1 MFSDIIL
8 NPVTLSVVLMVTLC
22 LLKFN
27 IILSVIIA
35 TLFAG
40 FISGPTGHV
49 PMPLS
54 HTAAQYIETGI
65 PGIMQSFVGMPAS
78 PAIINA
84 NSARTVANALVEE
97 AYQLPYLVPPGGF
110 ADMNNIAL
118 AYILLGA
125 LAYALQASGLATK
138 FANLLEKAFGR
149 NGKIFLLILA
159 VVASFSQNLIP
170 IHIALV
176 PILVPPLLI
185 MMNKL
190 KIDRRAAACSI
201 AFGLKAPYILLPFGF
216 GLVFQ
221 SIVRGQITAAGSPYG
236 VDITDHSIWPYMI
249 PLAGAMIVGLL
260 IAIFVTYRKPR
271 EYDDLPLLVA
281 PDIDPD
287 DVTGKFKPKHWG
299 ALIGA
304 CATFGVQVWANMAFE
319 GSPLWALSL
328 GATLAL
334 IIMFFFG
341 TLNPRRMKLNEAI
354 KGGIGL
360 MGFIAFIMLVAS
372 GYASVLRAT
381 GGIRTLVDA
390 SLYLAGDNRLAALI
404 AMQLIGLLITMGI
417 GTSFGTIPLIAAV
430 FVPFL
435 IGMGAS
441 IPAIVMTVAA
451 AGVTG
456 DAGMPQSDTAL
467 GPTAGLDADGQHD
480 HIKDTCFPTFIHFNI
495 PIKVFGVIAAMI
507 MW

>member
-1 MFSDIIL
+1 MFADLVL
-8 NPVTLSVVLMVTLC
+8 NPVTLSVAVMVTLC

-40 FISGPTGHV
+40 FISGVTGHNV
-49 PMPLS
+49 MPLS
-54 HTAAQYIETGI
+54 ATVGQYLETGV
-65 PGIMQSFVGMPAS
+65 PGIMQAFIGMPANR
-78 PAIINA
+78 AIVDA
-84 NSARTVANALVEE
+84 G
-97 AYQLPYLVPPGGF
+97 LVPPSGMAG
-110 ADMNNIAL
+110 MNNIAL

-125 LAYALQASGLATK
+125 LAYALQASGLASK

-149 NGKIFLLILA
+149 NGKIFLIILA
-159 VVASFSQNLIP
+159 IVASFSQNLIP
-170 IHIALV
+170 IHIALI
-176 PILVPPLLI
+176 PILVPPLLS
-185 MMNKL
+185 MMNRL

-216 GLVFQ
+216 GLIFQ
-221 SIVRGQITAAGSPYG
+221 NIVSTNITAAGLDLG
-236 VDITDHSIWPYMI
+236 DRAIWPYMI
-249 PLAGAMIVGLL
+249 PLFLAMVAGLL
-260 IAIFVTYRKPR
+260 FAIFVSYRKPR
-271 EYDDLPLLVA
+271 EYEDKPLLVA

-287 DVTGKFKPKHWG
+287 DVTGAFKLKHWG
-299 ALIGA
+299 ALLGA

-328 GATLAL
+328 GATMAL
-334 IIMFFFG
+334 VIMFFFG
-341 TLNPRRMKLNEAI
+341 TLNPRRMKLNESI

-360 MGFIAFIMLVAS
+360 MGFIAFIMLVAA
-372 GYASVLRAT
+372 GYASVLTAT
-381 GGIRTLVDA
+381 GAIPVMVNA
-390 SLYLAGDNRLAALI
+390 ALYLAGDNVLMALI
-404 AMQLIGLLITMGI
+404 AMQIIGLLITMGI

-435 IGMGAS
+435 IGMGGS
-441 IPAIVMTVAA
+441 VPAIVMTIAA

>member
-1 MFSDIIL
+1 MFADLIL
-8 NPVTLSVVLMVTLC
+8 NPVTLSVIVMVTLC

-40 FISGPTGHV
+40 LISGVTGHNV
-49 PMPLS
+49 MPLS
-54 HTAAQYIETGI
+54 ATVGQYIETGV
-65 PGIMQSFVGMPAS
+65 PGIMQAFIGMPANG
-78 PAIINA
+78 AIVNA
-84 NSARTVANALVEE
+84 G
-97 AYQLPYLVPPGGF
+97 LVPPSGMAG
-110 ADMNNIAL
+110 MNNIAL

-138 FANLLEKAFGR
+138 FANLLERVFGKS
-149 NGKIFLLILA
+149 GKIFLIILA
-159 VVASFSQNLIP
+159 IVASFSQNLIP
-170 IHIALV
+170 IHIALI
-176 PILVPPLLI
+176 PILVPPLLG

-216 GLVFQ
+216 GLIFQ
-221 SIVRGQITAAGSPYG
+221 NIVSTNVNATEYG
-236 VDITDHSIWPYMI
+236 TIVEGAIWPYMI
-249 PLAGAMIVGLL
+249 PLFGAMVLGLF
-260 IAIFVTYRKPR
+260 IAIFISYRKPR
-271 EYDDLPLLVA
+271 EYEDKPLLVA
-281 PDIDPD
+281 AEVDPD
-287 DVTGKFKPKHWG
+287 DVTGKFKLKHWG
-299 ALIGA
+299 ALLGA
-304 CATFGVQVWANMAFE
+304 CATFGVQVWANAAFE

-328 GATLAL
+328 GATIAL

-341 TLNPRRMKLNEAI
+341 TLNPRKIKLNESI

-360 MGFIAFIMLVAS
+360 MGFIAFVMLVAA
-372 GYASVLRAT
+372 GYASVLQAT

-390 SLYLAGDNRLAALI
+390 ALYLAGDNVLLALI
-404 AMQLIGLLITMGI
+404 AMQVIGLLITMGI

-441 IPAIVMTVAA
+441 VPAIIMTVAA

-480 HIKDTCFPTFIHFNI
+480 HIKDTCFPTFLHFNL
-495 PIKVFGVIAAMI
+495 PIKVIGIIAAMI

>member
-1 MFSDIIL
+1 MFADLIL
-8 NPVTLSVVLMVTLC
+8 NPVTLSVIVMVTLC

-40 FISGPTGHV
+40 LISGPTGHNVMMLSATV
-49 PMPLS
+49 P
-54 HTAAQYIETGI
+54 QYIESGV
-65 PGIMQSFVGMPAS
+65 PGIMQAFIGMPANG
-78 PAIINA
+78 AI
-84 NSARTVANALVEE
+84 VAAD
-97 AYQLPYLVPPGGF
+97 LVPPSGMAG
-110 ADMNNIAL
+110 MNNIAL

-125 LAYALQASGLATK
+125 LAYALQASGLAAK
-138 FANLLEKAFGR
+138 FANLLERVFGR
-149 NGKIFLLILA
+149 NGKIFLIILA
-159 VVASFSQNLIP
+159 IVASFSQNLIP
-170 IHIALV
+170 IHIALI
-176 PILVPPLLI
+176 PILVPPLLG

-216 GLVFQ
+216 GLIFQ
-221 SIVRGQITAAGSPYG
+221 NIVSTQITNSGLDLEGRA
-236 VDITDHSIWPYMI
+236 IWPYMI
-249 PLAGAMIVGLL
+249 PLFGAMVLGLL
-260 IAIFVTYRKPR
+260 IAIFISYRKPR
-271 EYDDLPLLVA
+271 EYEDLPLLVA
-281 PDIDPD
+281 AEVDPD
-287 DVTGKFKPKHWG
+287 DVTGRFKLKHWG
-299 ALIGA
+299 ALLGA
-304 CATFGVQVWANMAFE
+304 CATFGIQVWANMAFE

-341 TLNPRRMKLNEAI
+341 TLNPRRMKLNESI

-360 MGFIAFIMLVAS
+360 MGFIAFVMLVAA
-372 GYASVLRAT
+372 GYASVLQAT

-390 SLYLAGDNRLAALI
+390 ALYMAGDNVLFALI
-404 AMQLIGLLITMGI
+404 AMQVIGLLITMGI

-435 IGMGAS
+435 IGMGGSTA
-441 IPAIVMTVAA
+441 AIVMTVAA

-495 PIKVFGVIAAMI
+495 PIKVVGIIAAYI

>member
-1 MFSDIIL
+1 MSMLQDLIL
-8 NPVTLSVVLMVTLC
+8 NPVTLSVIVMVTLC

-27 IILSVIIA
+27 IILSVLIA

-40 FISGPTGHV
+40 LISGVTGHNV
-49 PMPLS
+49 MPLS
-54 HTAAQYIETGI
+54 ATVGEYIETGV
-65 PGIMQSFVGMPAS
+65 PGVMQAFIGMPAN
-78 PAIINA
+78 PAIVNA
-84 NSARTVANALVEE
+84 G
-97 AYQLPYLVPPGGF
+97 LVPPSGMAG
-110 ADMNNIAL
+110 MNNIAL

-138 FANLLEKAFGR
+138 FANLLERVFGR
-149 NGKIFLLILA
+149 TGKIFLLVLA
-159 VVASFSQNLIP
+159 VVSSFSQNLIP
-170 IHIALV
+170 IHIALI
-176 PILVPPLLI
+176 PILVPPLLS

-216 GLVFQ
+216 GLIFQ
-221 SIVRGQITAAGSPYG
+221 NIVITQISANGL
-236 VDITDHSIWPYMI
+236 DITDRAIWPYMI
-249 PLAGAMIVGLL
+249 PLAGAMVLGLFV
-260 IAIFVTYRKPR
+260 AIFISYRKPR
-271 EYDDLPLLVA
+271 EYEDKPLLVA
-281 PDIDPD
+281 AEVDEDDIK
-287 DVTGKFKPKHWG
+287 GKFKLKHWG
-299 ALIGA
+299 ALLGA
-304 CATFGVQVWANMAFE
+304 CATFGVQVWANWAFE

-341 TLNPRRMKLNEAI
+341 TLNPRRMQLNESI

-360 MGFIAFIMLVAS
+360 MGFIAFIMLVAA
-372 GYASVLRAT
+372 GYASVLQAT

-390 SLYLAGDNRLAALI
+390 ALYLAGDNHIFALI
-404 AMQLIGLLITMGI
+404 AMQVIGLLITMGI

-435 IGMGAS
+435 LGMGAS
-441 IPAIVMTVAA
+441 PAAIIVTIAA

-480 HIKDTCFPTFIHFNI
+480 HIKDTCFPTFLHFNI
-495 PIKVFGVIAAMI
+495 PIKVVGVIAAAF
-507 MW
+507 MWSWGA

>member
-1 MFSDIIL
+1 
-8 NPVTLSVVLMVTLC
+8 MVTLC

-40 FISGPTGHV
+40 LISGPTGHNV
-49 PMPLS
+49 MPLS
-54 HTAAQYIETGI
+54 ATVGQYIETGV
-65 PGIMQSFVGMPAS
+65 PGIMQAFIGMPANG
-78 PAIINA
+78 AIVGA
-84 NSARTVANALVEE
+84 G
-97 AYQLPYLVPPGGF
+97 LVPPSGMAG
-110 ADMNNIAL
+110 MNNIAL

-138 FANLLEKAFGR
+138 FANMLERVFGK
-149 NGKIFLLILA
+149 NGKIFLIILA
-159 VVASFSQNLIP
+159 IVASFSQNLIP
-170 IHIALV
+170 IHIALI
-176 PILVPPLLI
+176 PILVPPLLS

-216 GLVFQ
+216 GLIFQ
-221 SIVRGQITAAGSPYG
+221 NIVSSNITASGLDLEGRA
-236 VDITDHSIWPYMI
+236 IWPYMI
-249 PLAGAMIVGLL
+249 PLFGAMVLGLFV
-260 IAIFVTYRKPR
+260 AIFISYRKPR
-271 EYDDLPLLVA
+271 EYADKPLLVA
-281 PDIDPD
+281 AEVDPD
-287 DVTGKFKPKHWG
+287 DVTGKFKLKHWG

-304 CATFGVQVWANMAFE
+304 AATFGVQVWANMAFE

-334 IIMFFFG
+334 IIMFCFG
-341 TLNPRRMKLNEAI
+341 TLNPRRIKLNESI
-354 KGGIGL
+354 KGGLGL
-360 MGFIAFIMLVAS
+360 MGFIAFVMLVAA
-372 GYASVLRAT
+372 GYASVLTAT

-390 SLYLAGDNRLAALI
+390 ALYLAGDNVLMALI
-404 AMQLIGLLITMGI
+404 AMQVIGLLITMGI

-435 IGMGAS
+435 VGMGGSTA
-441 IPAIVMTVAA
+441 AIVMTVAA

-480 HIKDTCFPTFIHFNI
+480 HIKDTCFPTFLHFNI
-495 PIKVFGVIAAMI
+495 PIKIVGIIAAMI

>member
-1 MFSDIIL
+1 MFADLVI
-8 NPVTLSVVLMVTLC
+8 NPVTLSVALMVTLC

-35 TLFAG
+35 ALFAG
-40 FISGPTGHV
+40 FISGPTGHND
-49 PMPLS
+49 MMLS
-54 HTAAQYIETGI
+54 ATVGQFIATGV
-65 PGIMQSFVGMPAS
+65 PGIMQAFIGMPAN
-78 PAIINA
+78 PAIVGA
-84 NSARTVANALVEE
+84 G
-97 AYQLPYLVPPGGF
+97 LVPPSGMAG
-110 ADMNNIAL
+110 MNNIAL

-138 FANLLEKAFGR
+138 FANLLERVFGKT
-149 NGKIFLLILA
+149 GKIFLLVLA

-170 IHIALV
+170 IHIALI
-176 PILVPPLLI
+176 PILVPPLLS

-216 GLVFQ
+216 GLIFH
-221 SIVRGQITAAGSPYG
+221 SIVTTQVTAAGL
-236 VDITDHSIWPYMI
+236 DMTDRVIWPYMI
-249 PLAGAMIVGLL
+249 PLAGAMVLGLL

-271 EYDDLPLLVA
+271 IYEDKPLLVA
-281 PDIDPD
+281 AEVDEDDIK
-287 DVTGKFKPKHWG
+287 GKFKLKHWG

-304 CATFGVQVWANMAFE
+304 SATFGMQVWANAAFA

-334 IIMFFFG
+334 VIMFLFG
-341 TLNPRRMKLNEAI
+341 TLNPRRIKLNESI
-354 KGGIGL
+354 KGGIYL
-360 MGFIAFIMLVAS
+360 MGFIAFIMLVAA
-372 GYASVLRAT
+372 GYASVLTAT
-381 GGIRTLVDA
+381 GAIPVMVNA
-390 SLYLAGDNRLAALI
+390 ALYLAGDNRVLALI
-404 AMQLIGLLITMGI
+404 AMQIIGLLITMGI

-435 IGMGAS
+435 MGMGAS
-441 IPAIVMTVAA
+441 TPAIIMTIAA

-495 PIKVFGVIAAMI
+495 PIKVFGVIFAAI